1 MSTLADSSSRQ
12 TSSDLNDDEKTI
24 FAHIQEGRTDEAIE
38 LIRSGKVRINC
49 LDSTGMNFVD
59 QAAFKGNEKLMEVL
73 LEGGGDADNRN
84 HAHGYTCLMFA
95 ALSGKPRVCELLLNA
110 GARSYA
116 TNNLNKTAAEMAAF
130 VGNFECVSMI
140 NSYISN
146 EDVEKLVHP
155 NGEKSDQ
162 MFPQEFVDYI
172 HELTRTHLIHPVSI
186 AQGLANRLVMLK
198 YRKKLLYVVDR
209 LFERQLR
216 SKQPNEIMALKLWM
230 VLSGLREIINF
241 VNKSL
246 PETLPFDESACVLS
260 VNKFIKTLVEWKN
273 IDNQLGRRPA
283 GFPYQHSVVFKA
295 LAQSFRSLKFGRAP
309 NSFVLI
315 CATIFGQRYAQSGF
329 CSFCGRA
336 NAAKCCSICKV
347 IYCSAECQKVD
358 WTSHKKVCELLKQ
371 NTEMNAYTAP
381 NLNEMAYLSLN
392 DDEES
397 KTKANN

>member
-1 MSTLADSSSRQ
+1 MSTLAESSSQQ
-12 TSSDLNDDEKTI
+12 TSYDLSDDEKTV
-24 FAHIQEGRTDEAIE
+24 FAHIQEGRTDDAIE
-38 LIRSGKVRINC
+38 LIKNGKVRINC

-59 QAAFKGNEKLMEVL
+59 QAAFKGNEKLVEVL
-73 LEGGGDADNRN
+73 LESGGDADNRN
-84 HAHGYTCLMFA
+84 HAQGYTCLMFA

-116 TNNLNKTAAEMAAF
+116 TNNLGKTAAEMAAF

-198 YRKKLLYVVDR
+198 YRKKVV
-209 LFERQLR
+209 
-216 SKQPNEIMALKLWM
+216 IMALKLWM
-230 VLSGLREIINF
+230 VLSGLREIVNF
-241 VNKSL
+241 VNKAVS
-246 PETLPFDESACVLS
+246 ESSPFDEGACVLS

-273 IDNQLGRRPA
+273 IENQIGRRRLEA
-283 GFPYQHSVVFKA
+283 FFDKCSCRSFK
-295 LAQSFRSLKFGRAP
+295 SLKFGRAP

-336 NAAKCCSICKV
+336 NASKCCSICKV
-347 IYCSAECQKVD
+347 IYCSAECQKTD

-371 NTEMNAYTAP
+371 NAEMDAYTTP
-381 NLNEMAYLSLN
+381 KPNEMAYLSLN

-397 KTKANN
+397 KTKDNN